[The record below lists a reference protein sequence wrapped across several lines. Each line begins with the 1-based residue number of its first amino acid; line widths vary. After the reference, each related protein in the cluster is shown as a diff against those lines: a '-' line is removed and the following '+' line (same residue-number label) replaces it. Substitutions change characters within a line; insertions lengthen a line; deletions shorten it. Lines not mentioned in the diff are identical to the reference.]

1 MPWKVAKRGT
11 KWVVVKADTG
21 KVVGTHDSKA
31 EAVEQKDKPPIF
43 GCLVIFI
50 LFLTF
55 AVGGTYIDYVVFK
68 KIHPEASTKL
78 WFLDYA
84 CRPKR

>member
-31 EAVEQKDKPPIF
+31 EAVKHLRAI
-43 GCLVIFI
+43 
-50 LFLTF
+50 
-55 AVGGTYIDYVVFK
+55 
-68 KIHPEASTKL
+68 
-78 WFLDYA
+78 YA
-84 CRPKR
+84 NYRK